1 MANYLSFHAG
11 VEGKVKKSDIKKMA
25 GHTFRKTEKRYKSHG
40 NKDID
45 TARTKYN
52 IDWTLTN
59 EPLDKLVE
67 ERLEREYKGKR
78 ALRKDAV
85 VVREIIVQASPSV
98 YEGLSLEE
106 KRKKALQ
113 FTNDSLKW
121 FRKEF
126 GSKNVVAASVHMDET
141 NPHTHFV
148 IMPMTKDG
156 RLSQKDFFKG
166 PADLKRQHKE
176 YREHMI
182 KLGWDFEVENKY
194 AHTVEGVPL
203 KQFKE
208 TAEAV
213 EKQRETYDLMI
224 EELKGDRDVREE
236 AIKAVYSD
244 IYDGVL
250 REEREALEREREA
263 VEREREAVN
272 AAKGEIESIF
282 LALTKN
288 PKMKYDKEIRDRVER
303 EGLESV
309 PLKEFVKTLEYCIL
323 DEIRD
328 GHAKKLEDDLLFRKR
343 RDAKRKTHSVVVQ
356 EQVENELELG

>member
-11 VEGKVKKSDIKKMA
+11 VEGKVKKADIKKMA

-40 NKDID
+40 NEDID
-45 TARTKYN
+45 MARTKYN

-67 ERLEREYKGKR
+67 ERLEKEYKGKR

-98 YEGLSLEE
+98 YEGLSFEE
-106 KRKKALQ
+106 QRKKALQ

-194 AHTVEGVPL
+194 ENVDGLSLPKYKANA
-203 KQFKE
+203 K
-208 TAEAV
+208 AIEAKRI
-213 EKQRETYDLMI
+213 EQQDII
-224 EELKGDRDVREE
+224 EELKGDRDLQQE
-236 AIKAVYSD
+236 AMKQ
-244 IYDGVL
+244 IYDDLFNVVL
-250 REEREALEREREA
+250 KEKLAEMDEEKRQIEAKEKALRDLFLE
-263 VEREREAVN
+263 VC
-272 AAKGEIESIF
+272 KHS
-282 LALTKN
+282 
-288 PKMKYDKEIRDRVER
+288 KYDQEKQTYNKVLENGISSISTSEFSQGLIFGSLGIVEKQEAEQTKR
-303 EGLESV
+303 LKDNMTKAINK
-309 PLKEFVKTLEYCIL
+309 PLRQLK
-323 DEIRD
+323 
-328 GHAKKLEDDLLFRKR
+328 
-343 RDAKRKTHSVVVQ
+343 Q
-356 EQVENELELG
+356 QQVEHHYQEEDVLEL

>member
-1 MANYLSFHAG
+1 M
-11 VEGKVKKSDIKKMA
+11 KKADIKGIA

-40 NKDID
+40 NEDID
-45 TARTKYN
+45 MARTKYN

-67 ERLEREYKGKR
+67 ERLEKEYKGKR

-98 YEGLSLEE
+98 YEGLSFEE
-106 KRKKALQ
+106 QRKKALQ

-182 KLGWDFEVENKY
+182 ELGWDFEVENKY
-194 AHTVEGVPL
+194 AQTVEGVPL

-213 EKQRETYDLMI
+213 AKQRETYDLMV

-244 IYDGVL
+244 IFDGVL
-250 REEREALEREREA
+250 REEREALDREKAEHIKERKSLDREREA
-263 VEREREAVN
+263 LDRDREALDRVN
-272 AAKGEIESIF
+272 AEQLDKVLTLRREFMSYLADIARGYAPDNVVKQLDLVVKQDKFISDSRLVKNVLHQTVLGASKKNQLE
-282 LALTKN
+282 ALTRRSH
-288 PKMKYDKEIRDRVER
+288 DIAVR
-303 EGLESV
+303 EH
-309 PLKEFVKTLEYCIL
+309 T
-323 DEIRD
+323 DED
-328 GHAKKLEDDLLFRKR
+328 
-343 RDAKRKTHSVVVQ
+343 
-356 EQVENELELG
+356 ELEL

>member
-11 VEGKVKKSDIKKMA
+11 VEGKVKKADIKKMA

-40 NKDID
+40 NEDID
-45 TARTKYN
+45 MARTKYN
-52 IDWTLTN
+52 IDWTLTK

-67 ERLEREYKGKR
+67 ERLEKEYKGKR

-98 YEGLSLEE
+98 YEGLSFEE
-106 KRKKALQ
+106 QRKKALQ

-126 GSKNVVAASVHMDET
+126 GTKNVVAASVHMDET

-194 AHTVEGVPL
+194 AQTVEGVPL

-213 EKQRETYDLMI
+213 AKQRETYDLMV

-250 REEREALEREREA
+250 RKEREALEREREA
-263 VEREREAVN
+263 VSAL
-272 AAKGEIESIF
+272 KGEMESIF

-288 PKMKYDKEIRDRVER
+288 PKAKYDKKVRDMVEK

-309 PLKEFVKTLEYCIL
+309 PSKQFIKTLEYCIL
-323 DEIRD
+323 DEIND

-343 RDAKRKTHSVVVQ
+343 RDAKRNTHSVVVQ
-356 EQVENELELG
+356 EQVEDELELG